1 MRHIILFLI
10 FISSVCLAQDT
21 LVIDARIAKSVGK
34 SVKYK
39 FKSQTTGANQ
49 KINLKTGLWEY
60 RDAND
65 NLIKTETF
73 LASGKSSFLQG
84 PQTFYNEVNEPVLIR
99 IYQRNNLAAEQPLSP
114 CVILLAKDTLEL
126 LAEGD
131 SVYINYP
138 KEIDYTWFDY
148 TNVIKIN
155 TIEDP
160 NAEYKLNLYKH
171 YEDSVGNPN
180 LLASSSFGPLHPL
193 NAVANPS
200 FEKHPTLERSKTSFY
215 DEITSWI
222 PASLSPDF
230 FITPEAARGGTGFV
244 GIRVFSEKKDIE
256 YVQNRLNYRL
266 KKKQKYCFTTY
277 LKLGPSCNIATDAF
291 GVHFSANPISFKK
304 LESTDIQPQ
313 LSLNTSDSV
322 YLTYKSRWMLLQ
334 CSYVANGSENWM
346 SLGTF
351 KPSSQVNQKSI
362 FGSAKESYYYID
374 DVSLI
379 PIDRDEECPCNFSGD
394 SLPSATVDFPSNGQ
408 DISLEFG
415 NMKVGDKLIL
425 ENVYFDIDQY
435 TLLPQSIETLGKLNE
450 ALQKYP
456 SLKIEISGHTSTTG
470 GYNHNVTLSKNRA
483 NAVLRYLVN
492 KGIDASRLTKAGY
505 GPDLPIA
512 PNDTEEN
519 RQMNRRVEVKVLEK

>member
-1 MRHIILFLI
+1 M
-10 FISSVCLAQDT
+10 AQDT
-21 LVIDARIAKSVGK
+21 IEIDSRIAESIGK

-39 FKSQTTGANQ
+39 FSSRTTGAAQ
-49 KINLKTGLWEY
+49 KIKVKTGLWEY
-60 RDAND
+60 RDAD
-65 NLIKTETF
+65 GRVLKTETF

-84 PQTFYNEVNEPVLIR
+84 PQTFYNEYNEPVLVR
-99 IYQRNNLAAEQPLSP
+99 IYQRNTLAAEQPLLP
-114 CVILLAKDTLEL
+114 CIIILKNDTLEL
-126 LAEGD
+126 LEKGD
-131 SVYINYP
+131 SVFINYP

-148 TNVIKIN
+148 TNIIKIN

-180 LLASSSFGPLHPL
+180 LLASSTFGTKHPL

-200 FEKHPTLERSKTSFY
+200 FEDHPTLERSKTTFY

-244 GIRVFSEKKDIE
+244 GIRVYSDKKDIE

-266 KKKQKYCFTTY
+266 KKNQKYCFTTY
-277 LKLGPSCNIATDAF
+277 VKLGPSCNIATDAF

-304 LESTDIQPQ
+304 LEDTDIRPQ
-313 LSLNTSDSV
+313 LSLSSSDSV
-322 YLTYKSRWMLLQ
+322 YLTYKSRWMILQ
-334 CSYVANGSENWM
+334 CSYVANGTENWM

-351 KPSSQVNQKSI
+351 KPNNQVNQMSV
-362 FGSAKESYYYID
+362 FGGAKESYYYID

-379 PIDRDEECPCNFSGD
+379 PIARDEECPCNFSGD
-394 SLPSATVDFPSNGQ
+394 SLPSATVDFPNKGQ
-408 DISLEFG
+408 DISQEFG
-415 NMKVGDKLIL
+415 RMSVGDNLIL
-425 ENVYFDIDQY
+425 ENVYFDIDKY
-435 TLLPQSIETLGKLNE
+435 NLLPQSLETLGKLYN
-450 ALQKYP
+450 ALLKYP
-456 SLKIEISGHTSTTG
+456 TLKIEISGHTSTTG
-470 GYNHNVTLSKNRA
+470 GYNHNVALSKDRA
-483 NAVLRYLVN
+483 NAVLQYLVN
-492 KGIDASRLTKAGY
+492 RGIDASRLTKAGY

-519 RQMNRRVEVKVLEK
+519 RQMNRRVEVQIMAK